1 MADPQLSGVAAN
13 SPSLRQLLAKARQS
27 PLFRQILTAVSGTA
41 FAQAINLAMIPI
53 VMRIYGPEAFG
64 VLGTFSSISMVLI
77 PVAALTWPMAI
88 ALPRR
93 VSDAK
98 ALVRLSLRVALA
110 IAVALGVVLFFWGS
124 ALADLTGF
132 AILTPYL
139 MLLPLA
145 MFSGAVL
152 EITQQ
157 WLYREQRFRLTAGG
171 ATVHALCYNS
181 MRSLAGLVSASAPVL
196 VITTALYHAMYASVL
211 LGAMGLSKGK
221 AANAS
226 EAAPQVEETEL
237 DDGKSLIKR
246 YSDFPL
252 FRAPQVLINA
262 LGYNMP
268 TLVLAASFGAVP
280 AGFFA
285 LCAQVLS
292 MPTNLMG
299 KSVGDVYYPRVIK
312 AIHAGERLLPL
323 LAKGVAGLGLIGL
336 VPFGALMLFG
346 PQMFVI
352 AFGAP
357 WEQAGEFA
365 RWLALAEFI
374 GFTARPCTVAIP
386 ALNLQGRYLAVE
398 IASTALRIAAALA
411 GAAMYQNPVA
421 VVIAYGAAN
430 SVISLFV
437 IAMVLQE
444 ARRLD
449 RSRCRDGQ

>member
-1 MADPQLSGVAAN
+1 LSGVAAN
-13 SPSLRQLLAKARQS
+13 SPSLRQLFAKARQS

-64 VLGTFSSISMVLI
+64 VLGTFSSVSMVLI

-88 ALPRR
+88 ALPRQ

-98 ALVRLSLRVALA
+98 ALVRLSLMVALA
-110 IAVALGVVLFFWGS
+110 IALALGVVLFFWGS

-132 AILTPYL
+132 AILAPYL

-196 VITTALYHAMYASVL
+196 VITTALYHTMYASVL
-211 LGAMGLSKGK
+211 LGAMGLGKGNGK
-221 AANAS
+221 SAGPPEAEPQVA
-226 EAAPQVEETEL
+226 EAAL
-237 DDGKSLIKR
+237 DDGQSLIKR
-246 YSDFPL
+246 YRDFPL

-323 LAKGVAGLGLIGL
+323 LAKGVAGLGLIGIL
-336 VPFGALMLFG
+336 PFGALMIFG
-346 PQMFVI
+346 PQMFVL

-374 GFTARPCTVAIP
+374 GFTARPCTVSIP

-398 IASTALRIAAALA
+398 VASTALRIAAALA
-411 GAAMYQNPVA
+411 GAALYRSPVG

-437 IAMVLQE
+437 IAMVLHE

-449 RSRCRDGQ
+449 RTRCRDDQ